1 MCLYSSQ
8 NFRFLTRDIG
18 QACIEPLNRDF
29 TVNVLVRPG
38 VLVDVKNWVDYGIEN
53 RNVIRQLDSCGVV
66 KVKFFENHNVRV
78 FEKLGFGYVES
89 EFRGH

>member
-1 MCLYSSQ
+1 MCLYSRE

-18 QACIEPLNRDF
+18 QACIEPLNGDF
-29 TVNVLVRPG
+29 TVIVLVRSG

-53 RNVIRQLDSCGVV
+53 RNVVRQLDPCGVV
-66 KVKFFENHNVRV
+66 KVKFFENHYVWV
-78 FEKLGFGYVES
+78 FEQLGFGYVES